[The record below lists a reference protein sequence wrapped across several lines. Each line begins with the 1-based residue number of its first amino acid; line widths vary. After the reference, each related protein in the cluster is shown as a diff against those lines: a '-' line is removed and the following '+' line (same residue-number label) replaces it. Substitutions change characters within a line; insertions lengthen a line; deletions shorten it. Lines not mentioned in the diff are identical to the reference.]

1 MNARADIGG
10 SLVSVTPTRHDLAM
24 TTQLRLIDGGDARPW
39 RLDPRTRAIGRRGI
53 ARARQE
59 LEKARPNI
67 PEQLRRAG

>member
-1 MNARADIGG
+1 
-10 SLVSVTPTRHDLAM
+10 M

-67 PEQLRRAG
+67 PEKLRRAG

>member
-1 MNARADIGG
+1 
-10 SLVSVTPTRHDLAM
+10 M
-24 TTQLRLIDGGDARPW
+24 TTQLRLIDGGDNRLGACPW

-67 PEQLRRAG
+67 PEKLRRAG